1 MFLQGVSELIKN
13 TAALLGKIDLGSNT
27 DEVAEAIEQVKATE
41 RLPDSGDAK
50 GKEENA

>member
-1 MFLQGVSELIKN
+1 M
-13 TAALLGKIDLGSNT
+13 GKMDLASNT
-27 DEVAEAIEQVKATE
+27 DEVAEAIEQVRATE